1 MLLRLLSN
9 QRLVAILSFLATLV
23 IAFSLFSRAAHGA
36 VPDADAPD
44 PPPALAVDAGP
55 VTAPIVSPPSAAPP
69 PPASQIPD
77 PEQSP
82 ATFVDA
88 FLAWWRN
95 GGKVPAVLVV
105 VIGLMSVLR
114 RRVAWLGVGWR
125 ATAVTLATVLLAT
138 LLDTWL
144 SVGAAGNL
152 WTWLLGGVGAVI
164 GYLVVPR
171 PGLSDDPDGGSQGRI
186 RPLSA

>member
-1 MLLRLLSN
+1 MLHHLSN
-9 QRLVAILSFLATLV
+9 RASIV
-23 IAFSLFSRAAHGA
+23 IAFLVSFLVAFALLSRAAHGA
-36 VPDADAPD
+36 PEASPPEAAVEVTAPPAAPAAAV
-44 PPPALAVDAGP
+44 PPPAA
-55 VTAPIVSPPSAAPP
+55 
-69 PPASQIPD
+69 QIPD
-77 PEQSP
+77 PEQEP
-82 ATFVDA
+82 ATFVEA

-114 RRVAWLGVGWR
+114 RRVDWLKVGWR
-125 ATAVTLATVLLAT
+125 ATGVTLSTVLLAT

-144 SVGAAGNL
+144 SVGAAGNI

-171 PGLSDDPDGGSQGRI
+171 PALRDDPDEGGQRKISLG
-186 RPLSA
+186 AA

>member
-1 MLLRLLSN
+1 M
-9 QRLVAILSFLATLV
+9 ILSFFASLIL
-23 IAFSLFSRAAHGA
+23 AFSLFSRAAHGA
-36 VPDADAPD
+36 AVDPTAPDASPGVIMPDASVTPPAPTPSTAAPL
-44 PPPALAVDAGP
+44 PPPAAE
-55 VTAPIVSPPSAAPP
+55 
-69 PPASQIPD
+69 IPD

-82 ATFVDA
+82 ATFVEA

-105 VIGLMSVLR
+105 VIGAMSVLR
-114 RRVAWLGVGWR
+114 RRVAWLSVSWR
-125 ATAVTLATVLLAT
+125 ATGVTLATVLLAT

-152 WTWLLGGVGAVI
+152 WTWLLGGIGAVI

-171 PGLSDDPDGGSQGRI
+171 PGLRDDPDEGGQGKI
-186 RPLSA
+186 R

>member
-9 QRLVAILSFLATLV
+9 QRLVMILSFFASLV
-23 IAFSLFSRAAHGA
+23 VAFSLFSRAAHGA
-36 VPDADAPD
+36 AIDPTAPDASPGAAMSDAFVTPPAPVPATTAPL
-44 PPPALAVDAGP
+44 PPPAAE
-55 VTAPIVSPPSAAPP
+55 
-69 PPASQIPD
+69 IPD

-82 ATFVDA
+82 ATFVEA

-105 VIGLMSVLR
+105 VIGAMSVLR
-114 RRVAWLGVGWR
+114 RRVAWLSVGWR
-125 ATAVTLATVLLAT
+125 ATGVTLATVLLAT

-152 WTWLLGGVGAVI
+152 WTWLLGGIGAVI

-171 PGLSDDPDGGSQGRI
+171 PGLRDDPDEGGQGKI
-186 RPLSA
+186 R

>member
-1 MLLRLLSN
+1 M
-9 QRLVAILSFLATLV
+9 ILAFLASLV
-23 IAFSLFSRAAHGA
+23 VAFSLFSRAAHGA
-36 VPDADAPD
+36 SIDPTAPDASPGSVMPDAPTAAPAIVPPSTSAPT
-44 PPPALAVDAGP
+44 PPPAAE
-55 VTAPIVSPPSAAPP
+55 
-69 PPASQIPD
+69 IPD

-82 ATFVDA
+82 ATFVEA

-105 VIGLMSVLR
+105 VIGAMSVLR
-114 RRVAWLGVGWR
+114 RRVAWLSVGWR
-125 ATAVTLATVLLAT
+125 ATGVTLATVLLAT

-152 WTWLLGGVGAVI
+152 WTWLLGGIGAVI

-171 PGLSDDPDGGSQGRI
+171 PGLRDDPDEGGQGKI
-186 RPLSA
+186 R

>member
-1 MLLRLLSN
+1 MLHHLSS
-9 QRLVAILSFLATLV
+9 RVSIIIAFLVSFLVAFALL
-23 IAFSLFSRAAHGA
+23 SRAAHGA
-36 VPDADAPD
+36 PEASPPESAAAEVA
-44 PPPALAVDAGP
+44 PPPATPAAAV
-55 VTAPIVSPPSAAPP
+55 P
-69 PPASQIPD
+69 PPAAQIPD
-77 PEQSP
+77 PEQEP
-82 ATFVDA
+82 ATFVEA

-114 RRVAWLGVGWR
+114 RRVDWLKVGWR
-125 ATAVTLATVLLAT
+125 ATGVTLSTVLLAT

-144 SVGAAGNL
+144 SVGAAGNI

-171 PGLSDDPDGGSQGRI
+171 PGLSDDPDEGGQRKISLG
-186 RPLSA
+186 AA